1 MKIFIEASDI
11 GKRDD
16 VVVSFDL
23 DGTDLTIFV
32 AKKVMTAIGATEMH
46 IIDTIYVNV
55 GEVNK

>member
-1 MKIFIEASDI
+1 MKIFVEASDI

-23 DGTDLTIFV
+23 DGKDLTILV
-32 AKKVMTAIGATEMH
+32 AKKVRTEIGATETH

-55 GEVNK
+55 GDEKK

>member
-23 DGTDLTIFV
+23 DGRTLCVLV
-32 AKKVMTAIGATEMH
+32 AKNVRNVQGVTETH
-46 IIDTIYVNV
+46 VIDKLYFNV
-55 GEVNK
+55 GDENI

>member
-23 DGTDLTIFV
+23 DGTDLTILV
-32 AKKVMTAIGATEMH
+32 EKKVRTEIGSKETH
-46 IIDTIYVNV
+46 IIDTMYVNV
-55 GEVNK
+55 GEKKI

>member
-1 MKIFIEASDI
+1 MKIFVEASDI

-23 DGTDLTIFV
+23 DGTDLTILV
-32 AKKVMTAIGATEMH
+32 AKKVRTAIGATETR